1 MAIKRYFA
9 DADNTITNA
18 FQENLTTR
26 GTGSNMGQADV
37 LETFSIYAQES
48 ATSTEL
54 ARILLQFPVTDIS
67 SDRTAENIPAS
78 GSVSFYLRMFNAKH
92 PHTLP
97 KDFKLTVQG
106 VSGSWQEGNGLD
118 MEGYSDITYD
128 KIGSNWINANGSFV
142 SASATIKLAGG
153 TNLASMHNQT
163 FVLTDSDGTAQ
174 TFTID
179 YNSDTLTGG
188 TIGFDAP
195 GTDQNDNAMTA
206 IKTAINNI
214 SALDIEASTITAAG
228 DATSEH
234 TLLIKQK
241 TTGRAGN
248 TAIDLSGV
256 TGLSLSNSANGFTG
270 GSGTWSTAGGDYYT
284 DSSSSFD
291 ASFPKGD
298 EDLEV
303 DVTTLVEQ
311 WINSGGNVLGSKE
324 NHGFGIRLSSS
335 YEAYDASSNPA
346 GAVIS
351 YYTKKFFARSSE
363 FYFDRPVLE
372 ARWDSTR
379 KDNRGNFY
387 LSSSLAPAAENL
399 NSLFMYNYI
408 RGNLRDIAG
417 SSTAIPVLNLYYSS
431 GSVPEGTARYFRNS
445 SNAAVNFLS
454 ASRVSKGVYKAT
466 FSATSSAVTSTYPYL
481 VDVWTMSGSE
491 LHTGS
496 VIVPKEHS
504 FSNYNPNS
512 KYVMKVKN
520 LKPKYT
526 RGQTERFRLYVREK
540 NWSPNIYTTAK
551 SEPENL
557 LIESASYQITRAS
570 DKKIVIPYGTGSTG
584 ETILSYDSDGNYFD
598 LDMDLLEEGYT
609 YELKLS
615 FYEDSLSSYR
625 EQPYTFKIRVEQDE
639 Y

>member
-26 GTGSNMGQADV
+26 GTGSNMGQADI

-48 ATSTEL
+48 STSTEL
-54 ARILLQFPVTDIS
+54 ARIILKFPVSQII
-67 SDRTAENIPAS
+67 SDRSAEIIPTS
-78 GSVSFYLRMFNAKH
+78 GVSYYLKMFNARH

-97 KDFKLTVQG
+97 KNYKLDVLA
-106 VSGSWQEGNGLD
+106 VSSSWEEGNGLD
-118 MEGYSDITYD
+118 MEGYTDVTYD
-128 KIGSNWINANGSFV
+128 DIGSNWV
-142 SASATIKLAGG
+142 R
-153 TNLASMHNQT
+153 
-163 FVLTDSDGTAQ
+163 
-174 TFTID
+174 
-179 YNSDTLTGG
+179 
-188 TIGFDAP
+188 
-195 GTDQNDNAMTA
+195 
-206 IKTAINNI
+206 
-214 SALDIEASTITAAG
+214 
-228 DATSEH
+228 
-234 TLLIKQK
+234 
-241 TTGRAGN
+241 RAGS
-248 TAIDLSGV
+248 TSW
-256 TGLSLSNSANGFTG
+256 T
-270 GSGTWSTAGGDYYT
+270 TAGGDYHASPIY
-284 DSSSSFD
+284 SASFD
-291 ASFPKGD
+291 KGD

-303 DVTTLVEQ
+303 NVTTLVEE
-311 WINSGGNVLGSKE
+311 WLADTKE
-324 NHGFGIRLSSS
+324 NYGFGVHLSAS
-335 YEAYDASSNPA
+335 YEASSSINPE
-346 GAVIS
+346 GARFS

-363 FYFDRPVLE
+363 FYFSRPVLE

-379 KDNRGNFY
+379 RDNRANFY
-387 LSSSLAPAAENL
+387 FSSSLSPATENL
-399 NSLFMYNYI
+399 NTLYMYNYI

-417 SSTAIPVLNLYYSS
+417 DSNARPVLNLYKSS
-431 GSVPEGTARYFRNS
+431 GSVPELDALYFRDS
-445 SNAAVNFLS
+445 SNTAVNFLS
-454 ASRVSKGVYKAT
+454 ASRESKGVYKAI
-466 FSATSSAVTSTYPYL
+466 FSATSSAISSTYPYL

-526 RGQTERFRLYVREK
+526 RGQTERFRLYVRQK

>member
-18 FQENLTTR
+18 FQENLRIR
-26 GTGSNMGQADV
+26 GTGSNMGQADI

-48 ATSTEL
+48 STSTEL
-54 ARILLQFPVTDIS
+54 ARIILKFPVIEQIKADK
-67 SDRTAENIPAS
+67 DAEIIPAT
-78 GSVSFYLRMFNAKH
+78 GVSYYLKMFNARH

-97 KDFKLTVQG
+97 KNYKLDVLA
-106 VSGSWQEGNGLD
+106 VSASWEEGNGLD
-118 MEGYSDITYD
+118 MEGYSDLTYD
-128 KIGSNWINANGSFV
+128 DIGSNWVRSAGS
-142 SASATIKLAGG
+142 
-153 TNLASMHNQT
+153 
-163 FVLTDSDGTAQ
+163 TAW
-174 TFTID
+174 T
-179 YNSDTLTGG
+179 
-188 TIGFDAP
+188 
-195 GTDQNDNAMTA
+195 
-206 IKTAINNI
+206 
-214 SALDIEASTITAAG
+214 
-228 DATSEH
+228 
-234 TLLIKQK
+234 
-241 TTGRAGN
+241 
-248 TAIDLSGV
+248 
-256 TGLSLSNSANGFTG
+256 
-270 GSGTWSTAGGDYYT
+270 TAGGDYHASPIY
-284 DSSSSFD
+284 SASFD
-291 ASFPKGD
+291 KGD

-303 DVTTLVEQ
+303 NVTTLVDQ
-311 WINSGGNVLGSKE
+311 WIAGTKE
-324 NHGFGIRLSSS
+324 NYGFGVHLSAS
-335 YEAYDASSNPA
+335 YEASSSTNPE
-346 GAVIS
+346 GARFS

-363 FYFDRPVLE
+363 FYFNRPVLE

-379 KDNRGNFY
+379 RDNRGNFY
-387 LSSSLAPAAENL
+387 FSSSLAPAEENL
-399 NSLFMYNYI
+399 NTLWMYNYI

-417 SSTAIPVLNLYYSS
+417 DSNARPVLNLYKSS
-431 GSVPEGTARYFRNS
+431 GSVPELDALYFRDS
-445 SNAAVNFLS
+445 SNTAVNFLS
-454 ASRVSKGVYKAT
+454 ASRESKGVYKAT
-466 FSATSSAVTSTYPYL
+466 FSATSSTVSSTYPYL

-496 VIVPKEHS
+496 VITPKEHS

-512 KYVMKVKN
+512 KYVMNVKN
-520 LKPKYT
+520 LKPRYT

-584 ETILSYDSDGNYFD
+584 ETMLSYDSDGNYFD

-615 FYEDSLSSYR
+615 IYEDSLSSYR

>member
-1 MAIKRYFA
+1 
-9 DADNTITNA
+9 
-18 FQENLTTR
+18 
-26 GTGSNMGQADV
+26 
-37 LETFSIYAQES
+37 
-48 ATSTEL
+48 
-54 ARILLQFPVTDIS
+54 
-67 SDRTAENIPAS
+67 
-78 GSVSFYLRMFNAKH
+78 
-92 PHTLP
+92 
-97 KDFKLTVQG
+97 
-106 VSGSWQEGNGLD
+106 
-118 MEGYSDITYD
+118 MEGYTDVTYD
-128 KIGSNWINANGSFV
+128 DIGSNWV
-142 SASATIKLAGG
+142 RRAG
-153 TNLASMHNQT
+153 
-163 FVLTDSDGTAQ
+163 
-174 TFTID
+174 
-179 YNSDTLTGG
+179 
-188 TIGFDAP
+188 
-195 GTDQNDNAMTA
+195 
-206 IKTAINNI
+206 
-214 SALDIEASTITAAG
+214 
-228 DATSEH
+228 ATSW
-234 TLLIKQK
+234 T
-241 TTGRAGN
+241 
-248 TAIDLSGV
+248 
-256 TGLSLSNSANGFTG
+256 
-270 GSGTWSTAGGDYYT
+270 TAGGDYHASPFYAV
-284 DSSSSFD
+284 SFD
-291 ASFPKGD
+291 KGD

-303 DVTTLVEQ
+303 NVTTLVDQ
-311 WINSGGNVLGSKE
+311 WIAGTKD
-324 NHGFGIRLSSS
+324 NHGFGVHLSAS
-335 YEAYDASSNPA
+335 YEASSSTNPE
-346 GAVIS
+346 GAKFS
-351 YYTKKFFARSSE
+351 YYTKKFFGRSSE
-363 FYFDRPVLE
+363 FYFSRPVLE

-379 KDNRGNFY
+379 RDNRANFY

-399 NSLFMYNYI
+399 NSLYMYNYI

-417 SSTAIPVLNLYYSS
+417 DSNARPVLNLYYSS

-445 SNAAVNFLS
+445 SNTAVNFLS
-454 ASRVSKGVYKAT
+454 ASRESKGVYKAT
-466 FSATSSAVTSTYPYL
+466 FSATASAVTSTYPYL

-491 LHTGS
+491 LHTRS

-526 RGQTERFRLYVREK
+526 RGQTERFRLYVRQK